1 MKVGVIGT
9 GHWARNTHA
18 PAAAA
23 AGGVELVGVWGRSA
37 GSARALA
44 EQHGAKG
51 YDDVDELI
59 ADVDALTFAVP
70 PDVQVPIALKAARA
84 GKHLLLEKPIALT
97 VEDADELVAAVDEAG
112 VSTLV
117 FLTNRFTPGIADWI
131 EESSTGQWDGSVST
145 WIGSALSNPDSPY
158 NASEW
163 RRTSGALWDVG
174 PHALSMILPILGP
187 VTGVE
192 AVGGV
197 RDLVSL
203 VLAHESGALSS
214 LTLTI
219 STTVGAE
226 IWDFRLWGPSGRS
239 DRPSG
244 RVPAEETLARALT
257 ELAGLAE
264 RGETHHPVDVRLGRD
279 IVALLAEAEERIAD
293 HAGR

>member
-9 GHWARNTHA
+9 GHWARTTHA
-18 PAAAA
+18 PGAATAE
-23 AGGVELVGVWGRSA
+23 GVELVGVWGRSA
-37 GSARALA
+37 DAARELA
-44 EQHGAKG
+44 EKHGARG
-51 YDDVDELI
+51 FDGVDELI
-59 ADVDALTFAVP
+59 AEVDALTFAVP
-70 PDVQVPIALKAARA
+70 PDVQVPIALQAARA

-97 VEDADELVAAVDEAG
+97 VEDADALVAAVDEAG

-219 STTVGAE
+219 SSTVGAE

-239 DRPSG
+239 DRPSS

-257 ELAGLAE
+257 ELSGLAE

-293 HAGR
+293 HVGR